1 MRKII
6 VLDHK
11 ARLLGQCFNAVC
23 QTDEGAKFS
32 FLKFWRKRETA
43 AGNLSYYVFTWKPF
57 VPSKRLFCTTWSTW
71 NNRKTL
77 NLTQSSALMWSF
89 RCSRR
94 RSFLMS
100 LFPRFQSFRVGAG
113 VFDHRNMNSRRLVN
127 SYASM
132 SSFFW
137 WCLYKLLLRRPW
149 PKWNPYDSTWWYT
162 CHTVCS
168 TTVVA
173 KLVRQ

>member
-6 VLDHK
+6 VLHHR
-11 ARLLGQCFNAVC
+11 ARLLVQCFNAVC
-23 QTDEGAKFS
+23 QTMVRNVQFWSTDEN
-32 FLKFWRKRETA
+32 A
-43 AGNLSYYVFTWKPF
+43 AVNLSFFVFTWKPF
-57 VPSKRLFCTTWSTW
+57 IPRKRLFCTTWSTW

-94 RSFLMS
+94 RSFLS
-100 LFPRFQSFRVGAG
+100 PRFQSFRVGAG

-127 SYASM
+127 SYDSM
-132 SSFFW
+132 SSFFL
-137 WCLYKLLLRRPW
+137 WCLYKLLLRRPY

-168 TTVVA
+168 ATVVA
-173 KLVRQ
+173 ELARQ